1 MHAAKR
7 IKTFSYWTLLDA
19 WLGVYAG
26 RPQVRRGVGDK
37 ARGPGRGNR
46 RDDTPRVA
54 LIARVRRA
62 LSTQSHHQN
71 SHDKPK
77 KQMKAT
83 DTFDPTGRRRDPGA
97 KATGVPRARRQVQ
110 AHALAVLWPGG
121 RGRAGRRGSSTFRGA
136 VAAPAACGRDC
147 QGPTCL
153 DGQDG
158 KLRMPSATFRN
169 EDGHLAG
176 CN

>member
-26 RPQVRRGVGDK
+26 RPRVRRGVGDK

-83 DTFDPTGRRRDPGA
+83 DTFDPTSRRRDPGA

-110 AHALAVLWPGG
+110 AHALAVLWRGAAGAARSGG
-121 RGRAGRRGSSTFRGA
+121 RSWRRLHVA
-136 VAAPAACGRDC
+136 VTVRDPHAQTVKMANCACLLPRSE
-147 QGPTCL
+147 TKKVISL
-153 DGQDG
+153 DVI
-158 KLRMPSATFRN
+158 KYIL
-169 EDGHLAG
+169 
-176 CN
+176 